1 MPRPANGDGVRGHHM
16 RVAFLIHTAYGIGGT
31 IRTTCNLAG
40 QLAAD
45 GHEVQII
52 SVFRHRDRPLI
63 DHDPRVRLRH
73 LADIRGGGTERLAGD
88 PRHLRPSRLFPAS
101 DPRHG
106 MYTELTDDLIGR
118 CLAGL
123 DADADVVVGTRP
135 GLNVHLARQA
145 PRRLV
150 RVAQEHLT
158 LDSHAPGLVRR
169 LRREYPRLDAVTTTT
184 EADADAY
191 RRRLPGVPVVA
202 VPNSVP
208 AGPVAPSDC
217 TAPVVVAAGRL
228 APGKRYDDL
237 IRAFARVC
245 AVRPDWSLRLYG
257 AGERRASLEELV
269 RELGV
274 GANVSLMGAV
284 SPLEPEFAKASVLAV
299 TSTLESF
306 GMTIVEGMRAG
317 LPVVATDC
325 PLGPR
330 EIVGHGVDGLLVPPR
345 DVPAIAAALLRLV
358 EDDELRRSMGRSA
371 LAASERYDPVVI
383 AARHVR
389 LFEELLEGRAR
400 GGARPRAAARA
411 ATGLVLGGF
420 LSAAGLARAAGGKA
434 RRSLRR
440 KPDRNHSIR

>member
-1 MPRPANGDGVRGHHM
+1 M
-16 RVAFLIHTAYGIGGT
+16 RIAFLIHTAYGIGGT

-45 GHEVQII
+45 GHDVQVV

-63 DHDPRVRLRH
+63 DHDPRVRMRY
-73 LADIRGGGTERLAGD
+73 LADIRDGGTDRLAAD
-88 PRHLRPSRLFPAS
+88 PRHLRPSRFFPAS

-106 MYTELTDDLIGR
+106 MYTALTDDLIGE
-118 CLAGL
+118 CLADL
-123 DADADVVVGTRP
+123 DTDVVVGTRP

-158 LDSHAPGLVRR
+158 LDSHAPRLLRR

-184 EADADAY
+184 EADAASY
-191 RRRLPGVPVVA
+191 RRRLPGVPVVS

-208 AGPVAPSDC
+208 AGLVAPSDC
-217 TAPVVVAAGRL
+217 SAPVVVAAGRL
-228 APGKRYDDL
+228 AAGKRYDDL

-245 AVRPDWSLRLYG
+245 AVRPDWTLRLYG
-257 AGERRASLEELV
+257 AGERRASLEALV

-274 GANVSLMGAV
+274 GANVTLMGAV

-330 EIVGHGVDGLLVPPR
+330 EIVDHGVDGLLVPPR

-358 EDDELRRSMGRSA
+358 EDDDMRRSMGRAA
-371 LAASERYDPVVI
+371 LAASERYDPAVI

-389 LFEELLEGRAR
+389 LFGELLEGRAR
-400 GGARPRAAARA
+400 SGARPRAAARA
-411 ATGLVLGGF
+411 AVGLTLGGL
-420 LSAAGLARAAGGKA
+420 LSAAGLARTVGGKA

-440 KPDRNHSIR
+440 KPDGNHSIR